1 MKLSTSSRVLA
12 VLLASGLALG
22 TGLYACGGSASKGP
36 VGAETAEESADGAV
50 GEAALVKGEQAA
62 KVARAFRI
70 GLHRGYRLSTSTT
83 TVLGEGQSITL
94 GVQGD
99 LDVSYAD
106 ATDRGERFRFAL
118 RNAKLTAGSAQGFD
132 PERAREVE
140 VDLQKPFFVTLSRA
154 GHVVE
159 LQVPRESTSVV
170 SGLRKHVATLLQY
183 EVSAQDRWETSE
195 HDTTGVYHATYE
207 QNGSETVRLKDRYA
221 QMLTAKGLVEANAQV
236 QQTVAGRATL
246 ALDGDRW
253 PSKLTVLERTI
264 TKSGAGLRDIVSQR
278 TDSLELTNASDDR
291 GALGSAMR
299 EAQDYETVS
308 LESLELFVAQQHN
321 ADLAMVRGRS
331 LPTLLTTLDDKDE
344 QVSLE
349 ASAALTAYL
358 RLHPEESAKLAAR
371 MRNYDY
377 GAKRIFGALSAAG
390 TPESQEVLADVL
402 RDGKAHKDA
411 REDAAIA
418 LSMSE
423 NPQHESLDAVRRAM
437 HDRDPEVASASTL
450 AAGNLA
456 RQLAENDPDTAKD
469 VVGDLLGRL
478 DRAAG
483 VDEQVLLLR
492 ALGNSGD
499 LRVLPYAERFL
510 QSSVDVVRA
519 ASCDSLT
526 FVKSEAADNM
536 LVRALSRDDSEV
548 VRGSAV
554 RVSAQ
559 RPFEAYF
566 APLAR
571 VLAEDPAASVR
582 LAAVERLGL
591 AAQDPR
597 VLEVIR
603 RATQDANEDV
613 RNAATAIVTPAPAA
627 SAKP

>member
-22 TGLYACGGSASKGP
+22 TGLYACGGSVAKGP
-36 VGAETAEESADGAV
+36 VSAAAGEESSEAV
-50 GEAALVKGEQAA
+50 GGEVALVKGEQAA
-62 KVARAFRI
+62 KVARVFRI
-70 GLHRGYRLSTSTT
+70 GLHRGYRLATNTT
-83 TVLGEGQSITL
+83 TVLGEGQSITF

-99 LDVSYAD
+99 LDVAYAD
-106 ATDRGERFRFAL
+106 ATDRGERFRFVL

-140 VDLQKPFFVTLSRA
+140 GDLQKPFFVTLSRA

-159 LQVPRESTSVV
+159 LQVPRESTSIVA
-170 SGLRKHVATLLQY
+170 GLRKHIATLLQY
-183 EVSAQDRWETSE
+183 EVSSESRWDASE
-195 HDTTGVYHATYE
+195 NDTTGVYHASYE
-207 QNGSETVRLKDRYA
+207 QKGSEILRLKDRYV
-221 QMLTAKGLVEANAQV
+221 QMLTAKGLVEASAQV
-236 QQTVAGRATL
+236 QQTVAGRASL
-246 ALDGDRW
+246 ELDADRW
-253 PSKLTVLERTI
+253 PSKLSVLERTI
-264 TKSGAGLRDIVSQR
+264 TKSGGSLRDIVSQR
-278 TDSLELTNASDDR
+278 TDSLELTGSSDDR
-291 GALGSAMR
+291 EALGSAMR
-299 EAQDYETVS
+299 EAGDYETVS

-331 LPTLLTTLDDKDE
+331 MTTLVTTLDDKDE

-349 ASAALTAYL
+349 AAAALTAYL
-358 RLHPEESAKLAAR
+358 RLHPEESAKLGAR
-371 MRNYDY
+371 MRTYDY

-390 TPESQEVLADVL
+390 TPEAQEVLADVL

-423 NPQHESLDAVRRAM
+423 NPQHESLEAVRRAM

-469 VVGDLLGRL
+469 VVGELLARL
-478 DRAAG
+478 DRSTGA
-483 VDEQVLLLR
+483 DEQVMLLR

-499 LRVLPYAERFL
+499 LRALPYAERFL
-510 QSSVDVVRA
+510 LSSTDIVRA
-519 ASCDSLT
+519 AACDTLT
-526 FVKSEAADNM
+526 FVKSEAADNL
-536 LVRALSRDDSEV
+536 LVRAMGRDESEM
-548 VRGSAV
+548 VRGNAV
-554 RVSAQ
+554 RVSAH

-571 VLAEDPAASVR
+571 VLAEDTAASVR

-591 AAQDPR
+591 ASQDPR

-603 RATQDANEDV
+603 RAMQDANEDV
-613 RNAATAIVTPAPAA
+613 RNAATAIVSPAPAA
-627 SAKP
+627 PAKP